1 MGLGL
6 GVELTE
12 LSVSSFTLLLG
23 SFSFLSLSL
32 LCLCSCLCL
41 CLCLCFFLS
50 FFFFFNLPLSDLC
63 FESPSFLNIPGS
75 NPTGPLCPIP
85 GSDTELSEK
94 YSCLGVGLGGS
105 ICMSIGS
112 SCITTLN
119 PNETK
124 HNANYYLHS
133 VVARHH
139 LHIHALQVVVDY
151 YGVGGVFR
159 GRRVFHLGGGELL
172 GGVRSR
178 FLRVLLVHVHHA
190 CQLGDGEAHRAAAA
204 VQGVVDVHQ
213 VAAQSRVVG
222 QHPAE
227 KKSRE
232 DRRFSDPPTT
242 TKSQATPFDRGFN
255 SSLYY

>member
-1 MGLGL
+1 
-6 GVELTE
+6 
-12 LSVSSFTLLLG
+12 
-23 SFSFLSLSL
+23 
-32 LCLCSCLCL
+32 
-41 CLCLCFFLS
+41 
-50 FFFFFNLPLSDLC
+50 
-63 FESPSFLNIPGS
+63 
-75 NPTGPLCPIP
+75 
-85 GSDTELSEK
+85 
-94 YSCLGVGLGGS
+94 
-105 ICMSIGS
+105 MSIGS

-139 LHIHALQVVVDY
+139 LHVHALQVVVDY

-222 QHPAE
+222 QHPVYVGP
-227 KKSRE
+227 
-232 DRRFSDPPTT
+232 D
-242 TKSQATPFDRGFN
+242 PFDQIWYVQPLPMGALERWIADDQFGEFVTQTWIWIVLQN
-255 SSLYY
+255 VQNVLEVVPAPVSSDKIHQTLERRQSNICKSK

>member
-119 PNETK
+119 PNKTQRK
-124 HNANYYLHS
+124 LLPSLCRRTPPPPRSCTPGCRRLLWGWGCLSGPAGVSPRGWRAAWRRAKPISSRLACACS
-133 VVARHH
+133 SCLPAR
-139 LHIHALQVVVDY
+139 
-151 YGVGGVFR
+151 GWGGTP
-159 GRRVFHLGGGELL
+159 GGGCRT
-172 GGVRSR
+172 GCSRRPPSRS
-178 FLRVLLVHVHHA
+178 
-190 CQLGDGEAHRAAAA
+190 A
-204 VQGVVDVHQ
+204 VSCRGTT
-213 VAAQSRVVG
+213 SR
-222 QHPAE
+222 
-227 KKSRE
+227 
-232 DRRFSDPPTT
+232 
-242 TKSQATPFDRGFN
+242 
-255 SSLYY
+255 

>member
-1 MGLGL
+1 
-6 GVELTE
+6 
-12 LSVSSFTLLLG
+12 
-23 SFSFLSLSL
+23 
-32 LCLCSCLCL
+32 
-41 CLCLCFFLS
+41 
-50 FFFFFNLPLSDLC
+50 
-63 FESPSFLNIPGS
+63 
-75 NPTGPLCPIP
+75 
-85 GSDTELSEK
+85 
-94 YSCLGVGLGGS
+94 
-105 ICMSIGS
+105 
-112 SCITTLN
+112 
-119 PNETK
+119 
-124 HNANYYLHS
+124 
-133 VVARHH
+133 
-139 LHIHALQVVVDY
+139 
-151 YGVGGVFR
+151 
-159 GRRVFHLGGGELL
+159 VFHLGGGELL

-255 SSLYY
+255 SSHYY